1 MADVRNRNEFV
12 GIISAFLCESLYGL
26 SYIFTKQAIQAAS
39 AFALLGWRFL
49 LGAIV
54 ISLCVSLGFV
64 NVNFKGKSLKPILH
78 VALFS
83 PCIYYIAETIGI
95 DLTTASESGI
105 ILAIIPIASI
115 VASILL
121 LKEKPSKRQ
130 IMGIIITLIGVLF
143 TVLSLGLTS
152 SLSLFGYLFLLIAV
166 LAYALYSVFVSKA
179 KNYTEGEI
187 TFAMLVSG
195 AIFFVI
201 LAFIEG
207 FLKGSIDSLIKLPF
221 TDTNFLIAVLYQAIC
236 CSVLAFFL
244 SNIAISRI
252 GVNRT
257 SSFIGVSTAVSILAG
272 ILILN
277 ESFNIYQVIGAI
289 VIMIGVYVAN
299 ISKWCV

>member
-299 ISKWCV
+299 ISK

>member
-26 SYIFTKQAIQAAS
+26 SYIFTKQATQAAS

-152 SLSLFGYLFLLIAV
+152 SFSLMGYLFLLIAV
-166 LAYALYSVFVSKA
+166 LAYALYSVFASKA
-179 KNYTEGEI
+179 KNYIEGEI

-299 ISKWCV
+299 ISK

>member
-26 SYIFTKQAIQAAS
+26 SYIFTKQATQAAS

-152 SLSLFGYLFLLIAV
+152 SFSLMGYLFLLIAV
-166 LAYALYSVFVSKA
+166 LAYALYSVFASKA

-299 ISKWCV
+299 ISK

>member
-12 GIISAFLCESLYGL
+12 GIISAFLSESLYGL
-26 SYIFTKQAIQAAS
+26 SYIFTKQATQAAS
-39 AFALLGWRFL
+39 VFALLGWRFL

-83 PCIYYIAETIGI
+83 PCIYYITETIGI

-130 IMGIIITLIGVLF
+130 IMGIIITLRGVLF

-299 ISKWCV
+299 ISK

>member
-12 GIISAFLCESLYGL
+12 GIISDFLSESLYGL

-299 ISKWCV
+299 ISK

>member
-26 SYIFTKQAIQAAS
+26 SYIFTKQATQAAS

-64 NVNFKGKSLKPILH
+64 NVNFKGKSLKPILY

-166 LAYALYSVFVSKA
+166 LAYALYSVFASKA

-299 ISKWCV
+299 ISK

>member
-12 GIISAFLCESLYGL
+12 GIISAFLSESLYGL
-26 SYIFTKQAIQAAS
+26 SYIFTKQATQAAS
-39 AFALLGWRFL
+39 VFALLGWRFL

-83 PCIYYIAETIGI
+83 PCIYYITETIGI

>member
-26 SYIFTKQAIQAAS
+26 SYIFTKQATQAAS
-39 AFALLGWRFL
+39 VFALLGWRFL

-152 SLSLFGYLFLLIAV
+152 SFSLFGYLFLLIAV

-221 TDTNFLIAVLYQAIC
+221 TDTNFLITVLYQAIC

-299 ISKWCV
+299 ISK

>member
-12 GIISAFLCESLYGL
+12 GIISAFLSESLYGL
-26 SYIFTKQAIQAAS
+26 SYIFTKQATQAAS
-39 AFALLGWRFL
+39 VFALLGWRFL

-83 PCIYYIAETIGI
+83 PCIYYITETIGI

-299 ISKWCV
+299 ISK